1 LHLPPQFFGI
11 YLKYSSETTLFFFSL
26 SLKGAKPRILSKK
39 EQDEIAAAKRGQG
52 NRTAKTGSRRH
63 KFDPEAHAEKGKK

>member
-1 LHLPPQFFGI
+1 LEYIRNTQAKPPFSF
-11 YLKYSSETTLFFFSL
+11 SLFFQ
-26 SLKGAKPRILSKK
+26 KGAKPRILSKK